1 MINSEVYPLSM
12 SDHSF
17 IYAIRK
23 IGIPRG
29 NPRVIES
36 RKFKSFDESAFI
48 LDLKNADWPT
58 VTAAADAN
66 DFWQCGKIDS
76 FT

>member
-1 MINSEVYPLSM
+1 MINSGVYPLSM